1 MIDEATVK
9 TEATKLREELKR
21 GRQQRSDESR
31 DSGTTEDNGGY
42 DQSIDRASRSG
53 VSVLQRTGTTDGRRT
68 RTVRSDGRS
77 AIRGD
82 GRVQGQPE
90 QSRPGH
96 RRPYEQ
102 HPGFI
107 TGSTVDATEG
117 TRRSVDSKVLGNFER
132 QDDVPTRQF
141 VDPTTL
147 FEQSNPRSEANRKRG
162 PGRPK
167 KQEAETVSTEIKDTG
182 WRKIVEGKEVI
193 AEPPKFK
200 TSFKDFIPS
209 GRVRSPLSESEAKG
223 FAPVLKG
230 ALKDYGRYADQY
242 LNSRLS
248 TAGTIWGNLDADEL
262 DNLVSSL
269 LSIGKRNGT
278 VAEGVRLV
286 AHSNDYVTTVMIL
299 VPRLMQTTQVLQ
311 QAPPRPR
318 KTVSERGDRFRSRFR
333 SRLGEKI
340 NE

>member
-1 MIDEATVK
+1 MMDETTIK
-9 TEATKLREELKR
+9 SEAIKLRQELKY
-21 GRQQRSDESR
+21 GRQRSVESG
-31 DSGTTEDNGGY
+31 DSGTTEDHVGY
-42 DQSIDRASRSG
+42 DQSIDGKTRSG
-53 VSVLQRTGTTDGRRT
+53 ISVLQGTGSRDGRRT
-68 RTVRSDGRS
+68 RTVRRDGRS
-77 AIRGD
+77 TIRGD
-82 GRVQGQPE
+82 GRVQGELE
-90 QSRPGH
+90 QSRPGY
-96 RRPYEQ
+96 RRPNEQ
-102 HPGFI
+102 HPSFI
-107 TGSTVDATEG
+107 TGSTADATEG

-167 KQEAETVSTEIKDTG
+167 KQEAISEYQDTKVYGKIEIPTG
-182 WRKIVEGKEVI
+182 PVE
-193 AEPPKFK
+193 PK
-200 TSFKDFIPS
+200 SFTQSIKNIIPS
-209 GRVRSPLSESEAKG
+209 GRVRSPLSDTEAKG

-262 DNLVSSL
+262 DSLVTSL
-269 LSIGKRNGT
+269 LSIGKRSGT
-278 VAEGVRLV
+278 VAEGVRMV
-286 AHSNDYVTTVMIL
+286 AHSNDYITTVMIL

>member
-1 MIDEATVK
+1 MIDETTVK
-9 TEATKLREELKR
+9 TQATKLREELKR
-21 GRQQRSDESR
+21 ARQQRSDESR

-42 DQSIDRASRSG
+42 DQSINGTTRSS
-53 VSVLQRTGTTDGRRT
+53 VSVLQRTSATDGRRT

-77 AIRGD
+77 TLRGN
-82 GRVQGQPE
+82 GRFQGEPE
-90 QSRPGH
+90 QSRSGH

-102 HPGFI
+102 HPVFI
-107 TGSTVDATEG
+107 TGSPADATEG
-117 TRRSVDSKVLGNFER
+117 ARGSVDAKVVGNFER

-167 KQEAETVSTEIKDTG
+167 KQEQETVSPSVGSKVS
-182 WRKIVEGKEVI
+182 VERETASEQGS
-193 AEPPKFK
+193 ARSTFSSLK
-200 TSFKDFIPS
+200 TFIPS
-209 GRVRSPLSESEAKG
+209 GRVRSPLTDTEAKG

-248 TAGTIWGNLDADEL
+248 TAGTIWGNLDTDEL

-318 KTVSERGDRFRSRFR
+318 KTVSERGERFRSRFR